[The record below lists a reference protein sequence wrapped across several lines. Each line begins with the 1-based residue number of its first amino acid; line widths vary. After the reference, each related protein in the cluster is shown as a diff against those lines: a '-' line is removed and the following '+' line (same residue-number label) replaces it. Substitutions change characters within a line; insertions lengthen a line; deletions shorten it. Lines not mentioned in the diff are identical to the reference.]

1 MPGYLYNKP
10 RVALTAGA
18 LKDDTMSLNAM
29 TNDLPRRSE
38 RKAEALALS
47 PEAGEDSSVGE
58 KGGATQ
64 ALNALSKFIPTE
76 MLAPYAAALS
86 LATTQ
91 LWNASTIYW
100 WFVIATPVV
109 FLLFEFA
116 KVAMDHKPWPIIPP
130 LAWRAVAAT
139 IAFAVWGLSVPT
151 NPLQSEIGGAAVT
164 GFAALVVSPILT
176 ALDAI
181 ALRLLGVQQNV

>member
-1 MPGYLYNKP
+1 
-10 RVALTAGA
+10 
-18 LKDDTMSLNAM
+18 MSINAM

-38 RKAEALALS
+38 RKAEAFALS
-47 PEAGEDSSVGE
+47 PEAGEDSSVDG
-58 KGGATQ
+58 KSGTTQ

-91 LWNASTIYW
+91 QWNASTIYW
-100 WFVIATPVV
+100 WFVITTPLV
-109 FLLFEFA
+109 FLLFEFS
-116 KVAMDHKPWPIIPP
+116 KVAIDRKPWPIIPP
-130 LAWRAVAAT
+130 LAWRAIVAT

-151 NPLQSEIGGAAVT
+151 NPLQSEFGGAAVT
-164 GFAALVVSPILT
+164 GFAALIVSPILT

-181 ALRLLGVQQNV
+181 ALRLLGGPQNV